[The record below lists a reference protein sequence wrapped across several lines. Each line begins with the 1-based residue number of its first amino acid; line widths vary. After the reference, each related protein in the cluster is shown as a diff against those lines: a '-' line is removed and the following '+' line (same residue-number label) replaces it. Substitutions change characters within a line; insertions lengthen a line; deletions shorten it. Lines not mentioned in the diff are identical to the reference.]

1 MPWSTY
7 TSALTS
13 SLWTKLYYITEKYIV
28 ILTNISH
35 LKILQKKKKPTEKS
49 SIKTIVFIYP
59 RFISTHKIHGKLV
72 ISHVK
77 NPHYVIP

>member
-7 TSALTS
+7 TSALSS

-35 LKILQKKKKPTEKS
+35 LKILQKKKKKKLLKSLPLKPLFS
-49 SIKTIVFIYP
+49 SIPDSFLHIKYMVSLLF
-59 RFISTHKIHGKLV
+59 LM
-72 ISHVK
+72 
-77 NPHYVIP
+77 